1 MGQRR
6 ILLSAGDASGD
17 LHAANLMRA
26 MRQVEPGLSFVGFGM
41 DRMATAG
48 LEPLPADGPADGAM
62 WLHNILRIG
71 RYRQRLACC
80 CEYMDGH
87 SVDLLVPVD
96 FGGFNIYLCKEATRR
111 GVPVFYYIPPQVWA
125 HGTYRL
131 KKLKKWTSRAGLIYP
146 FERELYERHGVAA
159 EYVGH
164 PLFDEIDRHPPSEA
178 AVAELRNRF
187 GESLIGVFPGSR
199 PQEVRAHLPVVGEA
213 CRRIRAAAP
222 EVAFAVVCPPGVQS
236 LVAEG
241 LADAQMSAPVLT
253 DVKPTE
259 LARASRLCI
268 AKSGTITLEI
278 ASQGTPMV
286 IFYRASPVV
295 VFLGSGLAS
304 TSFVGLINT
313 LAGRMICAEKAMA
326 FARPAWVAEQALR
339 LLRDADAYEQC
350 RRAIRQALDGF
361 AVPGASDRAA
371 RSALELI
378 GSDGSRQ

>member
-1 MGQRR
+1 MG
-6 ILLSAGDASGD
+6 
-17 LHAANLMRA
+17 
-26 MRQVEPGLSFVGFGM
+26 
-41 DRMATAG
+41 RMAEAG
-48 LEPLPADGPADGAM
+48 LEPLPAAGPADGAM
-62 WLHNILRIG
+62 WLHNVLRIG
-71 RYRQRLACC
+71 RYGERLARCR
-80 CEYMDGH
+80 EHMDRH
-87 SVDLLVPVD
+87 RVDLVVPVD
-96 FGGFNIYLCKEATRR
+96 FGGFNICLCREATRR
-111 GVPVFYYIPPQVWA
+111 GLPVFYYIPPQVWA

-178 AVAELRNRF
+178 VVAGLKGRF

-199 PQEVRAHLPVVGEA
+199 AQEARAHLPVVGEA
-213 CRRIRAAAP
+213 CRRIRAAEP
-222 EVAFAVVCPPGVQS
+222 EVTFAAVCPPGVQS

-241 LADAQMSAPVLT
+241 LADAEVPVPVLT

-268 AKSGTITLEI
+268 TKSGTITLEI

-295 VFLGSGLAS
+295 VFLGSGLAGVP
-304 TSFVGLINT
+304 FVGLINT
-313 LAGRMICAEKAMA
+313 LAGRMICPEKVMA
-326 FARPAWVAEQALR
+326 AARPEWIAGQALR
-339 LLRDADAYEQC
+339 LLGDGDAYEQC
-350 RRAIRQALDGF
+350 RRAIQQALEGF

-371 RSALELI
+371 RSALKLI
-378 GSDGSRQ
+378 GSHGSGQ